1 LRALACSFLF
11 KDRSKMTNTGRKYI
25 SYDWGADLFIV
36 KIEHNHYS
44 KAFVFL
50 DAAVRARNFYLD
62 RLGMEVPD

>member
-1 LRALACSFLF
+1 
-11 KDRSKMTNTGRKYI
+11 MTNTGRKYI

>member
-1 LRALACSFLF
+1 
-11 KDRSKMTNTGRKYI
+11 MTNTGRKYI
-25 SYDWGADLFIV
+25 SYDWDADLFIV
-36 KIEHNHYS
+36 EFEHNHYS